1 MKDRTARTIEGLMM
15 IAIGLVVIALSAA
28 TVAAQEAPA
37 PNPSVPHITP
47 TPGFKAVLNVYWVDT
62 KTLDIVSESSYWYPT
77 KGACSDS
84 LPKAFAI
91 AQEAAN
97 PGEIAVLECK
107 AVSKR
112 GETIVPDG
120 AQGPSAKPH
129 VAPGTTDL

>member
-1 MKDRTARTIEGLMM
+1 MTRRTLSDLLIGIG
-15 IAIGLVVIALSAA
+15 IALAVIGLCIC
-28 TVAAQEAPA
+28 TVASAQEVA

-62 KTLDIVSESSYWYPT
+62 ASLDIVAESSYWYPT
-77 KGACSDS
+77 KGACSDA

-97 PGEIAVLECK
+97 SGEIAVLECK
-107 AVSKR
+107 AVSKH

-120 AQGPSAKPH
+120 AQGPDAKPH
-129 VAPGTTDL
+129 TVVPGTTDL